1 MNISRVAGVRRTLV
15 VCVLVLSCTGT
26 VPAGADEATGL
37 RKCRSIT
44 DAQARLACY
53 DAIPIE
59 GTGSVAPAG
68 QPGPVTAEP
77 PSLSERRAPNAQMTP
92 EQFGSERLP
101 APTVAPG
108 GPPVQTL
115 DTITA
120 AIESYTIYRD
130 GHFAVTLSN
139 GQVWEQLRGDLSRAY
154 FKRSGDNTVEIS
166 RGLVGGYNLVLNR
179 SSTLYRVTRLK

>member
-1 MNISRVAGVRRTLV
+1 M
-15 VCVLVLSCTGT
+15 
-26 VPAGADEATGL
+26 
-37 RKCRSIT
+37 RKCRSISE
-44 DAQARLACY
+44 AQARLACY
-53 DAIPIE
+53 DAIPLE
-59 GTGSVAPAG
+59 TESPPAPGAK
-68 QPGPVTAEP
+68 PGPVTAEP
-77 PSLSERRAPNAQMTP
+77 PALSERRAPNAQMTP

-120 AIESYTIYRD
+120 TVESYTIYRD

-154 FKRSGDNTVEIS
+154 FKRSGDNTVEID
-166 RGLVGGYNLVLNR
+166 RGLVGGYTLVLNR

>member
-1 MNISRVAGVRRTLV
+1 MKRAVTVRTLV
-15 VCVLVLSCTGT
+15 IVSALTATQWLGS
-26 VPAGADEATGL
+26 AQADEAAGL
-37 RKCRSIT
+37 RKCRSISE
-44 DAQARLACY
+44 AQVRLACY
-53 DAIPIE
+53 DAIPLE
-59 GTGSVAPAG
+59 AEPSAPTTKPGAPAES
-68 QPGPVTAEP
+68 PA
-77 PSLSERRAPNAQMTP
+77 LSERRAPNAQMTP

-101 APTVAPG
+101 APAVAPG

-120 AIESYTIYRD
+120 TIESYTIYRD

-154 FKRSGDNTVEIS
+154 FKRSGDNTVEIT